1 MLLHRAAVWV
11 DGESR
16 VTVRLMRNRVPNFVV
31 MTALS
36 TGLFLA
42 IACGGG
48 SKAGEGSKTPG
59 NETATASSSSG
70 STSEP
75 AKGGDD
81 ATGATSSSGASG
93 GTTTTTNL
101 PDAGELQGAKLGSS
115 TRKEIETKGD
125 GGPKTPAGGGS
136 AGEPGRTAKDIQTI
150 VASRRD
156 EARAC
161 YDKALAAHPGIE
173 GDLDIKWKIDPE
185 GKVFD
190 AEVDTTKSSILEP
203 SVGKCIIDIIKT
215 IKFAPSPKGYES
227 RAHYPFN
234 FHPRNTKDAGR

>member
-1 MLLHRAAVWV
+1 
-11 DGESR
+11 
-16 VTVRLMRNRVPNFVV
+16 MRNRTPGFFV

-36 TGLFLA
+36 TGVFLA
-42 IACGGG
+42 VACGGG
-48 SKAGEGSKTPG
+48 ASGGEGSKTPSG
-59 NETATASSSSG
+59 ENATG
-70 STSEP
+70 TSAAKAADP
-75 AKGGDD
+75 AKAGDD
-81 ATGATSSSGASG
+81 ATGAGAGASS

-115 TRKEIETKGD
+115 THKEIETKGD
-125 GGPKTPAGGGS
+125 GGPKTPSGGGS

-161 YDKALAAHPGIE
+161 YDKALATHPGIE

-203 SVGKCIIDIIKT
+203 SVGKCIVDIIKT
-215 IKFAPSPKGYES
+215 IKFAPSPKGFES

-234 FHPRNTKDAGR
+234 FHPRNTKDAGK